1 MISIRPFK
9 GLRPRKDIVD
19 KVASK
24 PYDVLNSQEA
34 KEEAKNNPYSFL
46 RISKPEIVFMQDSFV
61 GNETQAKLSDLMKT
75 VLGTNQLSFNQAVDQ
90 YADEVYAKGK
100 EVFDLFV
107 NEGILVQDDKPSFYI
122 YAQTMDGRTQIGLV
136 AGSSIDD
143 YFNDNIK
150 KHELTLVAKEN
161 DRIRH
166 MKTKMAQPGM
176 VFLAYKNVEEI
187 DAIIEHYTTHHD
199 AENDFID
206 SQNVR
211 HQLWKIDNENI
222 INKLVDLFKEKVPAS
237 YIADGHHRS
246 AGAAKV
252 GKQLRDENPNHTG
265 NESYNYF
272 LSCLFPSNQL
282 QIQDYNRL
290 VKDTNGLSEDEI
302 LQKITTNFDVEKIGA
317 NVYKPQQLH
326 EFSMYLNGNWYK
338 LIANQ
343 NTYDENDPIGVLD
356 VTILSKYILDEIL
369 NIKDQRTD
377 KRIDFVGGIR
387 GLQELQNRVDSGEMK
402 IAFAFY
408 PVTLEQLMNIAD
420 TGNIMPPKSTWFEP
434 KLKSGLVINVLK

>member
-1 MISIRPFK
+1 MINIRPFK

-19 KVASK
+19 KVAAK
-24 PYDVLNSQEA
+24 PYDVLNSAEA
-34 KEEAKNNPYSFL
+34 KAEATNNPFSFL
-46 RISKPEIVFMQDSFV
+46 RISKPEINFE
-61 GNETQAKLSDLMKT
+61 N
-75 VLGTNQLSFNQAVDQ
+75 NIDQ
-90 YADEVYAKGK
+90 YAEEVYQKGK
-100 EVFDLFV
+100 EVFTTFI
-107 NEGILVQDDKPSFYI
+107 NENILQRDEKPCMYV
-122 YAQTMDGRTQIGLV
+122 YAQTMEGRTQTGLV

-143 YFNDNIK
+143 YFNDKIK
-150 KHELTLVAKEN
+150 KHELTLIAKEN
-161 DRIRH
+161 DRIKH

-176 VFLAYKNVEEI
+176 VFLTYKAVEEI
-187 DAIIEHYTTHHD
+187 DVIIEHYTSHQA
-199 AENDFID
+199 AENDFVD

-222 INKLVDLFKEKVPAS
+222 IQKLVTLFKEQVPAS

-246 AGAAKV
+246 AASAKV
-252 GKQLRDENPNHTG
+252 GKQLREENPNHTG

-290 VKDTNGLSEDEI
+290 VKDLNDLSEATLLE
-302 LQKITTNFDVEKIGA
+302 KIAQHFTTEKIGLTI
-317 NVYKPQQLH
+317 YKPTQLH
-326 EFSMYLNGNWYK
+326 EFSMYVNGNWYK
-338 LIANQ
+338 LNANK
-343 NTYDENDPIGVLD
+343 NTYNENDPIGVLD

-387 GLQELQNRVDSGEMK
+387 GLGELQKRVDSGEMK

-408 PVTLEQLMNIAD
+408 PVSLDQLIAIAD

-434 KLKSGLVINVLK
+434 KLKSGLVINVLND